1 MSATTLAGKIALASI
16 EVGNFKA
23 DKTNQEQRYS
33 YISADQVL
41 SRAGD
46 ALAKQGVAVL
56 PSLMSVELSNVE
68 RPNKSPRLD
77 AKVTYSMM
85 VTDGEKE
92 MVIPWFG
99 FGSDYMT
106 PDKAVYKAIT
116 SGHKYFLMKLLNIG
130 IGNEDGEHETE
141 KCQSGNPDPVTDDVW
156 KRWLLLCNRA
166 DALNVEHS
174 NPKREDVTKA
184 DLIAEGLSLLEYVK
198 AAEYQAQAGTE
209 AQ

>member
-1 MSATTLAGKIALASI
+1 MATTLSGKIALASI

-23 DKTNQEQRYS
+23 DKTNQDQKYS

-46 ALAKQGVAVL
+46 ALAKQGIAVL
-56 PSLMSVELSNVE
+56 PSLMSVDIMNVE
-68 RPNKSPRLD
+68 RQGKSPRLD
-77 AKVTYSMM
+77 AKVTYSMT

-92 MVIPWFG
+92 IIVPWFG
-99 FGSDYMT
+99 FGSDYLT

-130 IGNEDGEHETE
+130 IGNEDGEHEVE
-141 KCQSGNPDPVTDDVW
+141 KQLGNPDPVTDEIW

-184 DLIAEGLSLLEYVK
+184 DLTTEGLQLLEYVK